1 MRWSTRSKAP
11 ESTSRLEHPFQ
22 GPWSS
27 ESEEQPSSFLVEIR
41 SEIDKPPQACAR
53 QDPHEFCRVPSRPR

>member
-1 MRWSTRSKAP
+1 
-11 ESTSRLEHPFQ
+11 
-22 GPWSS
+22 
-27 ESEEQPSSFLVEIR
+27 LVEIR